1 MNGRPGHAS
10 LVDMDTRF
18 RHLAALFALIALTLG
33 AVQGLWASTCPIEMS
48 VITTAS
54 TEAAAPS
61 GPCTLGMGP
70 VADPVGSSQHDGAPD
85 APHCPF
91 TPMGL
96 AGSCGAGIALA
107 AESSISL
114 EPSSPEALLPRFSTG
129 ARDLLLTAA
138 FFRPPIA

>member
-1 MNGRPGHAS
+1 MNSG
-10 LVDMDTRF
+10 F
-18 RHLAALFALIALTLG
+18 RHLAALIALVALTVG
-33 AVQGLWASTCPIEMS
+33 TVQGLLASTCLMEMS
-48 VITTAS
+48 VTTTSA

-61 GPCTLGMGP
+61 GLCTHGMGP
-70 VADPVGSSQHDGAPD
+70 VADRADSSQGHGAPD

-114 EPSSPEALLPRFSTG
+114 EPSSPVALLPRFSNG
-129 ARDLLLTAA
+129 ARDLLLASA